1 MQLRVKGKLQKA
13 GRTSA
18 ALASL
23 LQGFF
28 SNFELTNHNT
38 AAQKKEKDHG
48 LNPARWNTE
57 TARENLPKKMC
68 VRMHVCAQT
77 LYKIKQSLEIPPL

>member
-1 MQLRVKGKLQKA
+1 M
-13 GRTSA
+13 
-18 ALASL
+18 LASL

-38 AAQKKEKDHG
+38 AAQKKRKGSWLDPCQMEYGDSSEE
-48 LNPARWNTE
+48 LA
-57 TARENLPKKMC
+57 KKM
-68 VRMHVCAQT
+68 RVCAQP